1 MSNHLIIGLGGTG
14 GKVIRE
20 LRKRVY
26 EEFRSNDPGGGVNL
40 DYVYVD
46 SSPADLNDRTGWKVM
61 GKSVH
66 LGEAQKVSINGV
78 NASML
83 QNLNMYPGLH
93 CFINDSDKRLID
105 EHMGP
110 LITAGIGGQRRRLGR
125 ILIANNLSDRN
136 NTRNFDNVVR
146 SAVARLQ
153 HAEPND
159 NDVTFHICAGL
170 AGGTGS
176 GSIVDAIAQIR
187 KLFPYEESTHAFKIR
202 LFLYVPERNVE
213 IPSHDNGFYQANGY
227 AALLELNAISTGHYA
242 PLDVTG
248 EKDVFSQDVQ
258 RLLGRSQESFEA
270 AYIYT
275 NVNEA
280 GKKLDLSS
288 GLPASVAD
296 FMFQTIVVANLT
308 GGKGKMARLVGCEND
323 GAGPEQDQGGE
334 KNRSRKFLSFG
345 ITRIEY
351 PETEIAEFVSY
362 SYAVQ
367 AACQLAYNLWQD
379 GVGYGECSLEE
390 VGTGFLDEIKD
401 KKNRERFLLS
411 NACLTLAKPIIEGPN
426 TKRWRDFSITW
437 EERMQQDAGLVQK
450 QFEKKQ
456 WFAEFTKFADNYYN
470 ESFRAHGVKKFYDIQ
485 REQIRGYARH
495 IRRHIEKIL
504 FDEWASGTKDSKSVL
519 EIEKYAQLLRGDCSD
534 RITTFKQQIGNM
546 EAELQEFAQKIKV
559 ANTEWEA
566 IGWLKDALTNA
577 SSKVFASYKS
587 AKCNYYITATR
598 MEAYQFGISLLQEI
612 VVELG
617 NMIEGI
623 KAFKDELNAVLKVV
637 AAQAESKCQKSAMG
651 DEAIIKK
658 YDPDKVRQLVHQYTV
673 NFAYQN
679 DNAAEIRSRM
689 IASLGEDGERT
700 FANLYSSVDFDTA
713 SDIILDTCTKNARA
727 AMEDTANSDPLM
739 KMVGV
744 NILDKL
750 KNELNSDE
758 KIEAFV
764 KQAVASA
771 MPYVQ
776 LNAEE
781 TNKVIAGNEGGMMTM
796 VQLALPKAGSDST
809 QAFVNKLLDAFAQ
822 TVPGFVPKS
831 DGDLSE
837 NFKQNQIVVVC
848 AKAGFPI
855 RYAENLKVLKD
866 RYDRLLA
873 APQGALNRMVLHT
886 ESFAKPLPPLFEL
899 DSREIMHSVKKP
911 LMLAFAMQ
919 LVQPQQDPTTGER
932 FFAMNIPDDVF
943 GDNWVKLSKDFA
955 GCLDVLAHDFKK
967 FTLLSQQVDAAL
979 GKQARSNEQKAA
991 MRKAVGG
998 VVQQVILPTMCEGNQ
1013 FDPKYA
1019 EYKKLAMEIF
1029 DKELKDL

>member
-1 MSNHLIIGLGGTG
+1 
-14 GKVIRE
+14 
-20 LRKRVY
+20 
-26 EEFRSNDPGGGVNL
+26 
-40 DYVYVD
+40 
-46 SSPADLNDRTGWKVM
+46 
-61 GKSVH
+61 
-66 LGEAQKVSINGV
+66 
-78 NASML
+78 
-83 QNLNMYPGLH
+83 
-93 CFINDSDKRLID
+93 
-105 EHMGP
+105 
-110 LITAGIGGQRRRLGR
+110 
-125 ILIANNLSDRN
+125 
-136 NTRNFDNVVR
+136 
-146 SAVARLQ
+146 
-153 HAEPND
+153 
-159 NDVTFHICAGL
+159 
-170 AGGTGS
+170 
-176 GSIVDAIAQIR
+176 
-187 KLFPYEESTHAFKIR
+187 
-202 LFLYVPERNVE
+202 
-213 IPSHDNGFYQANGY
+213 
-227 AALLELNAISTGHYA
+227 
-242 PLDVTG
+242 
-248 EKDVFSQDVQ
+248 
-258 RLLGRSQESFEA
+258 
-270 AYIYT
+270 
-275 NVNEA
+275 
-280 GKKLDLSS
+280 
-288 GLPASVAD
+288 
-296 FMFQTIVVANLT
+296 
-308 GGKGKMARLVGCEND
+308 
-323 GAGPEQDQGGE
+323 
-334 KNRSRKFLSFG
+334 
-345 ITRIEY
+345 
-351 PETEIAEFVSY
+351 
-362 SYAVQ
+362 
-367 AACQLAYNLWQD
+367 
-379 GVGYGECSLEE
+379 
-390 VGTGFLDEIKD
+390 
-401 KKNRERFLLS
+401 
-411 NACLTLAKPIIEGPN
+411 
-426 TKRWRDFSITW
+426 
-437 EERMQQDAGLVQK
+437 
-450 QFEKKQ
+450 
-456 WFAEFTKFADNYYN
+456 
-470 ESFRAHGVKKFYDIQ
+470 
-485 REQIRGYARH
+485 
-495 IRRHIEKIL
+495 
-504 FDEWASGTKDSKSVL
+504 
-519 EIEKYAQLLRGDCSD
+519 
-534 RITTFKQQIGNM
+534 
-546 EAELQEFAQKIKV
+546 
-559 ANTEWEA
+559 
-566 IGWLKDALTNA
+566 
-577 SSKVFASYKS
+577 
-587 AKCNYYITATR
+587 
-598 MEAYQFGISLLQEI
+598 
-612 VVELG
+612 
-617 NMIEGI
+617 
-623 KAFKDELNAVLKVV
+623 
-637 AAQAESKCQKSAMG
+637 
-651 DEAIIKK
+651 
-658 YDPDKVRQLVHQYTV
+658 
-673 NFAYQN
+673 
-679 DNAAEIRSRM
+679 M

-886 ESFAKPLPPLFEL
+886 ESFAKPLPPLFEM

-991 MRKAVGG
+991 IRKAVGG